1 MEPTTEE
8 KNRIVRL
15 IFDKQ
20 KEEKQNASEVNK
32 LNLLLRLAD
41 LQLSDQEKAE
51 LNVSA
56 IIEDKLSLNKA
67 TDTDWQ
73 SQSVKIKT
81 FEFDIANH
89 KDTEWLKTFCK
100 ERDIID
106 HLVSYTQHGQTFY
119 LANMEYMTGAE
130 INALLTVTFS
140 GRHYYYDLKQRKHQE
155 IDPNL
160 VKIYTPCPR
169 NFPAHLPPPNE
180 HNWLKANRPDNNW
193 IIRVDETSS
202 NFKAP
207 IKDELSCIVKDG
219 NIVLWRE
226 TLESLNAF
234 QRGRNYSKNSI
245 FEALLTLIRET
256 MPDSANDLIKLNKQS
271 GLEWF
276 VNYVLTKDSHLPTK
290 YEARSKMSK
299 LTRYITDTYETVY
312 NRAKGLYCQ
321 IKGISEDSISAESTD
336 DNFNEDF
343 YKFSLKHLRNFTSTE
358 VFQNIGP

>member
-1 MEPTTEE
+1 MEPTSEE

-41 LQLSDQEKAE
+41 LQLSDQEKVD

-100 ERDIID
+100 ERDIIS

-119 LANMEYMTGAE
+119 LANMEYMTGPE
-130 INALLTVTFS
+130 INTLLTVTFS

-160 VKIYTPCPR
+160 VQIYTPCPM
-169 NFPAHLPPPNE
+169 NFPNPNYP
-180 HNWLKANRPDNNW
+180 NTQK
-193 IIRVDETSS
+193 
-202 NFKAP
+202 K
-207 IKDELSCIVKDG
+207 C
-219 NIVLWRE
+219 
-226 TLESLNAF
+226 
-234 QRGRNYSKNSI
+234 
-245 FEALLTLIRET
+245 
-256 MPDSANDLIKLNKQS
+256 
-271 GLEWF
+271 
-276 VNYVLTKDSHLPTK
+276 
-290 YEARSKMSK
+290 
-299 LTRYITDTYETVY
+299 
-312 NRAKGLYCQ
+312 
-321 IKGISEDSISAESTD
+321 
-336 DNFNEDF
+336 
-343 YKFSLKHLRNFTSTE
+343 
-358 VFQNIGP
+358 